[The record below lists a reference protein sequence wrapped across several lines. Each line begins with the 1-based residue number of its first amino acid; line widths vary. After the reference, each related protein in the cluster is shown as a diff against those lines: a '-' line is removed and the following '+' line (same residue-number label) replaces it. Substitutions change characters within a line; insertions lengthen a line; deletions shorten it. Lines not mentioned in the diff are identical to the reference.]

1 MFFIWKYWIENVYIK
16 YSNSQFDYLRA
27 HDHMVPASGTLP
39 SSSKRCTDQS
49 HNHQYTSVGTSEDF
63 KTGKKLI

>member
-1 MFFIWKYWIENVYIK
+1 MG
-16 YSNSQFDYLRA
+16 Q
-27 HDHMVPASGTLP
+27 ASGTLP

-63 KTGKKLI
+63 KTGKKIDLIDYMLYLSQNNIFVVK